1 MIPLSCCEVRGEKA
15 MDDSASA
22 ENKVIWTRGYSD
34 DYWNDPVSP
43 LFFELLGDQLTQIV
57 NVELNGIMGYSSQGD
72 GKTDKLLRLYHGHAY
87 FNLEVLKR
95 KVEYEI
101 PPFVRNDDILN
112 YFMEGSGPYGK
123 QTMKKQPFKLSKR
136 VMAEIRVTLY
146 DGEGSI
152 TKTNSAYEKWNREKF
167 DPFCQSFDS
176 RISKINLEGDQSAL
190 LELARE
196 LDRLMIGHFR
206 LVRYGIPVHNIGMN
220 LIAQYLLGRFVGAE
234 AAEIYPVLI
243 SGLEHKTSEMND
255 RILRLASV
263 IQSST
268 SAKSLILDTPSGQI
282 YQLLK
287 ADDNPQLKE
296 FKRELELFM
305 RDFGVRGFTREPY
318 YPRWNEAP
326 EYVFDIL
333 KSLVQDEPPVK
344 KEQKIEQK
352 LQTSKIERRI
362 KRRLLG
368 WFEWQLLSIILGY
381 ARKYIIFRENQRF
394 NLDRWITM
402 NRRIYM
408 DIGRNLQKQRVLEEA
423 SDVFFLTKNEVRSV
437 VAGNRTHEDRVRTL
451 QAVSRRK
458 AEFLKYE
465 NVTPAKFLQGSREL
479 FEPEKNT
486 ALVLHGI
493 PASQGRLTGTI
504 RVLNRIEDIG
514 DVQTGEILVVPRTDP
529 GWTPVF
535 SKIGGLITETGG
547 ILSHGAVV
555 SREYGIPA
563 VTNIQNACQ
572 LLCNGQKVTI
582 DGSKGI
588 ICT

>member
-1 MIPLSCCEVRGEKA
+1 MNGSDSSEK
-15 MDDSASA
+15 
-22 ENKVIWTRGYSD
+22 EVIWTRGYSD

-57 NVELNGIMGYSSQGD
+57 NIELNGIMGYSSPSN

-123 QTMKKQPFKLSKR
+123 QTMKSQPFRLSKR
-136 VMAEIRVTLY
+136 VLAEIRVMAY

-152 TKTNSAYEKWNREKF
+152 TKTNLAYEKWSKNEF
-167 DPFCQSFDS
+167 EPFWQNFNS
-176 RISKINLEGDQSAL
+176 RISKIELQGDPKGL
-190 LELARE
+190 LELAAE

-220 LIAQYLLGRFVGAE
+220 LIAQYLLGRFIGEE

-243 SGLEHKTSEMND
+243 SGLQHKTSEMND
-255 RILRLASV
+255 RILKMAK
-263 IQSST
+263 IAHSST
-268 SAKSLILDTPSGQI
+268 AAKTLILETPSNQILPRLEENNDGQ
-282 YQLLK
+282 LDK
-287 ADDNPQLKE
+287 FKHE
-296 FKRELELFM
+296 FSLFL

-326 EYVFDIL
+326 EYVFAIL
-333 KSLVQDEPPVK
+333 KSLIQDEIPIK
-344 KEQKIEQK
+344 KEQKLEQK
-352 LQTSKIERRI
+352 AQSTRIERRI
-362 KRRLLG
+362 KKRPLG
-368 WFEWQLLSIILGY
+368 WLEWQLLSTILGF
-381 ARKYIIFRENQRF
+381 ARKYIVFRENQRF
-394 NLDRWITM
+394 NLDKWITM
-402 NRRIYM
+402 NRRIYL
-408 DIGRNLQKQRVLEEA
+408 DIGRILQKQMVLEEP
-423 SDVFFLTKNEVRSV
+423 SDVFFLRKREVRSLINEKCISE
-437 VAGNRTHEDRVRTL
+437 NRTRILRE
-451 QAVSRRK
+451 VSNRK
-458 AEFLKYE
+458 EEFLKYE
-465 NVTPAKFLQGSREL
+465 NVTPAKFLQGCEEL
-479 FEPEKNT
+479 DEQEKNEG
-486 ALVLHGI
+486 LILHGI
-493 PASQGRLTGTI
+493 PASRGKLAGTI
-504 RVLNRIEDIG
+504 RVLNRVEDIG
-514 DVQTGEILVVPRTDP
+514 DVKSGEILVVPRTDP

-572 LLCNGQKVTI
+572 LLRNGQKVTI

>member
-1 MIPLSCCEVRGEKA
+1 
-15 MDDSASA
+15 
-22 ENKVIWTRGYSD
+22 
-34 DYWNDPVSP
+34 
-43 LFFELLGDQLTQIV
+43 
-57 NVELNGIMGYSSQGD
+57 
-72 GKTDKLLRLYHGHAY
+72 
-87 FNLEVLKR
+87 
-95 KVEYEI
+95 
-101 PPFVRNDDILN
+101 
-112 YFMEGSGPYGK
+112 
-123 QTMKKQPFKLSKR
+123 
-136 VMAEIRVTLY
+136 
-146 DGEGSI
+146 
-152 TKTNSAYEKWNREKF
+152 
-167 DPFCQSFDS
+167 
-176 RISKINLEGDQSAL
+176 
-190 LELARE
+190 
-196 LDRLMIGHFR
+196 
-206 LVRYGIPVHNIGMN
+206 
-220 LIAQYLLGRFVGAE
+220 
-234 AAEIYPVLI
+234 
-243 SGLEHKTSEMND
+243 MND

-268 SAKSLILDTPSGQI
+268 SAKSLILDTSSSQI

-333 KSLVQDEPPVK
+333 KSLVQDETPVK

-362 KRRLLG
+362 KKRLLG

-381 ARKYIIFRENQRF
+381 ARKYIIFRENQRY

-408 DIGRNLQKQRVLEEA
+408 DIGRNLQKQGVLEEA
-423 SDVFFLTKNEVRSV
+423 SDVFFLTKNKVRSV

-458 AEFLKYE
+458 EEFLKYE

-588 ICT
+588 IYT

>member
-1 MIPLSCCEVRGEKA
+1 MDVSDSSEK
-15 MDDSASA
+15 
-22 ENKVIWTRGYSD
+22 EVIWTRGYSD

-57 NVELNGIMGYSSQGD
+57 NIELNGIMGYSSRGNGD
-72 GKTDKLLRLYHGHAY
+72 TDQLLRLYHGHAY

-123 QTMKKQPFKLSKR
+123 QTMKKQPFRLSKR
-136 VMAEIRVTLY
+136 VLAEIRVMLY

-152 TKTNSAYEKWNREKF
+152 TKTNLAYEKWNKNEF
-167 DPFCQSFDS
+167 EPFCQSFDS
-176 RISKINLEGDQSAL
+176 RISKIDLQGDPNAL
-190 LELARE
+190 LELAAE

-220 LIAQYLLGRFVGAE
+220 LIAQYLLGRFVGEE

-255 RILRLASV
+255 RILKLASTV
-263 IQSST
+263 QTSA
-268 SAKSLILDTPSGQI
+268 SAKSLILETPSNQI
-282 YQLLK
+282 LPLLTADNDRQLEGFK
-287 ADDNPQLKE
+287 QE
-296 FKRELELFM
+296 FKLFL

-333 KSLVQDEPPVK
+333 KSLVQDETPIK
-344 KEQKIEQK
+344 RIQK
-352 LQTSKIERRI
+352 LDPKVQTSRIERRI
-362 KRRLLG
+362 KKRPLG
-368 WFEWQLLSIILGY
+368 WFEWQLLSTILGF
-381 ARKYIIFRENQRF
+381 ARKYIVFRENQRY

-402 NRRIYM
+402 NRRIYL
-408 DIGRNLQKQRVLEEA
+408 DIGRILQKQGVLEVP
-423 SDVFFLTKNEVRSV
+423 SDVFFLTKNEVRSLIT
-437 VAGNRTHEDRVRTL
+437 GKCTGENRCRILR
-451 QAVSRRK
+451 AVSSRK
-458 AEFLKYE
+458 EEFLKYE
-465 NVTPAKFLQGSREL
+465 NVTPAKFLQGSKEL
-479 FEPEKNT
+479 NEQEKNNG
-486 ALVLHGI
+486 LILHGI
-493 PASQGRLTGTI
+493 PASQGKLTGTI
-504 RVLNRIEDIG
+504 RILNRVEDIG
-514 DVQTGEILVVPRTDP
+514 DVQAGEILVVPRTDP

-563 VTNIQNACQ
+563 VTNIPNACQ

-582 DGSKGI
+582 DGSKGVVSL
-588 ICT
+588 

>member
-1 MIPLSCCEVRGEKA
+1 MDSSNSSEK
-15 MDDSASA
+15 
-22 ENKVIWTRGYSD
+22 EVIWTRGYSD

-57 NVELNGIMGYSSQGD
+57 NTELNGIMGYSRLGSGE
-72 GKTDKLLRLYHGHAY
+72 TDKLLRLYHGHAY

-123 QTMKKQPFKLSKR
+123 KTMKNQPFKLNKR
-136 VMAEIRVTLY
+136 VLAEIRVMLY
-146 DGEGSI
+146 DGQGSI
-152 TKTNSAYEKWNREKF
+152 TKTNSAYEKWTKEKF
-167 DPFCQSFDS
+167 DPFWQNFDS
-176 RISKINLEGDQSAL
+176 RIAKINLEGDQSDL
-190 LELARE
+190 LELAGE

-220 LIAQYLLGRFVGAE
+220 LIAQYLLGRFIGQE
-234 AAEIYPVLI
+234 ATEIYPLLI
-243 SGLEHKTSEMND
+243 SGLEHKTSEMNE
-255 RILRLASV
+255 RLVKLAGM
-263 IQSST
+263 IRTST
-268 SAKSLILDTPSGQI
+268 PTKSLILETPSNR
-282 YQLLK
+282 LFTVLM
-287 ADDNPQLKE
+287 ADNTPQSEE
-296 FKRELELFM
+296 FKQELKSFL

-318 YPRWNEAP
+318 YPRWHEAP

-333 KSLVQDEPPVK
+333 KSLIQDQIPVK
-344 KEQKIEQK
+344 KEQKIARK
-352 LQTSKIERRI
+352 LQTSRIEHRI
-362 KRRLLG
+362 KKRPLG
-368 WFEWQLLSIILGY
+368 WFKWQLLSVILGF
-381 ARKYIIFRENQRF
+381 ARKYIVFRENQRY

-408 DIGRNLQKQRVLEEA
+408 DIGRNLQKHGFLEDP
-423 SDVFFLTKNEVRSV
+423 SDIFFLRKNEI
-437 VAGNRTHEDRVRTL
+437 RTL
-451 QAVSRRK
+451 ISRKGIDEDQTRIRQAVSSRK

-465 NVTPAKFLQGSREL
+465 HVTPAKFLQGSTE
-479 FEPEKNT
+479 FNDPERNT
-486 ALVLHGI
+486 GFILHGL
-493 PASQGRLTGTI
+493 PASQGRLTGTV
-504 RVLNRIEDIG
+504 RVLNRVEEIG
-514 DVQTGEILVVPRTDP
+514 DVHAGEILVVPRTDP

-572 LLCNGQKVTI
+572 LLHNGQTVTI

-588 ICT
+588 ISI